1 MKTTLRLLLYIRNAL
16 RYPELATS
24 FLGISERIAIE
35 YTEQF
40 GKMAD
45 AVQDLESGAAAIIT
59 MARGESEEIIKR
71 FENLRE
77 VNNRVTAQLKQQ
89 LTKEET
95 LSAKIKIQEKKIRE
109 IENDRKIMMKKYM
122 DIVNEEVKD
131 TTKCDTKVLQQ
142 FKLVQN
148 EVFKW
153 IRKLSFIFWFI
164 SSKSLRAIAYKMN
177 AAV

>member
-1 MKTTLRLLLYIRNAL
+1 MFYLYVILYSAVSMKTTLLQLLYIRNAL
-16 RYPELATS
+16 RYPKHATS
-24 FLGISERIAIE
+24 FLVISERIAMQ
-35 YTEQF
+35 YTEQL

-45 AVQDLESGAAAIIT
+45 AVQDLEIGVAAIMT

-77 VNNRVTAQLKQQ
+77 VNNRLTAQLKQQ
-89 LTKEET
+89 LRKEEY
-95 LSAKIKIQEKKIRE
+95 LSAKIEIQEKKIRE
-109 IENDRKIMMKKYM
+109 IENDRKIMIKKYM

-131 TTKCDTKVLQQ
+131 TTKCDSKVLQQ

-153 IRKLSFIFWFI
+153 IRKLSFIF
-164 SSKSLRAIAYKMN
+164 
-177 AAV
+177 